1 MKRLIIVVLVLF
13 LVPIGTLLAQEEE
26 SVEKWE
32 PPVVDIGNMMI
43 IYGSVN
49 YSLSAVPYGAVG
61 FGFDFQIGDNMV
73 FSPTVK
79 MIQNHVAAGTGYSGA
94 TSVEGGE
101 INYLDINL
109 SLKYFIQGKWW
120 VSGGFVY
127 GVFLNGYYIDN
138 TGTATL
144 FTSLSQTDEA
154 NKLGLKF
161 ATGLYAPIAE
171 GVYMIPS
178 GSVRINL
185 PNSTDYSFSSSD
197 IIFGIDFGI
206 GVKM

>member
-1 MKRLIIVVLVLF
+1 MKRVLIVLLVLF
-13 LVPIGTLLAQEEE
+13 SASAGTLLAQEA
-26 SVEKWE
+26 EKRT
-32 PPVVDIGNMMI
+32 PPKVDIGNMMI
-43 IYGSVN
+43 VYGGVN
-49 YSLSAVPYGAVG
+49 YSVAAVPYGSVG

-79 MIQNHVAAGTGYSGA
+79 MLRTHVAAGTEYSGA
-94 TSVEGGE
+94 ASVEGGE
-101 INYLDINL
+101 INYLDIDL
-109 SLKYFIQGKWW
+109 SLKYFIQKKWW

-127 GVFLNGYYIDN
+127 EAFLNGYYIDN

-154 NKLGLKF
+154 NKLGLKC
-161 ATGLYAPIAE
+161 ATGLYAPIAQ

-178 GSVRINL
+178 GSLRINL
-185 PNSTDYSFSSSD
+185 PNSTDYGFSSSD

-206 GVKM
+206 GIKM

>member
-1 MKRLIIVVLVLF
+1 MFIIILVL
-13 LVPIGTLLAQEEE
+13 LIVPAGTLLAQEKEPE
-26 SVEKWE
+26 EKWE
-32 PPVVDIGNMMI
+32 PPVVDIGNMII
-43 IYGSVN
+43 IYGGVN
-49 YSLSAVPYGAVG
+49 YILSAVPYGAVG
-61 FGFDFQIGDNMV
+61 FGFDFQIGNNVV
-73 FSPTVK
+73 FSPTIK
-79 MIQNHVAAGTGYSGA
+79 MIQTHVAAGTDYSGA

-101 INYLDINL
+101 INYLDVNL
-109 SLKYFIQGKWW
+109 SLKYFIREKLW

-127 GVFLNGYYIDN
+127 GVFRNGYYIDN

-161 ATGLYAPIAE
+161 ATGLYAPITE

-185 PNSTDYSFSSSD
+185 PNSSNYNFTSSD

-206 GVKM
+206 GIKIR